1 MSVDLISVFLYDTY
15 SITETKKDEL
25 EAATV
30 IVDEKDKKAL
40 GIGLSNINKIS
51 LVNVIEA
58 DDE

>member
-1 MSVDLISVFLYDTY
+1 MSVYVISVFLYDTY
-15 SITETKKDEL
+15 SITETKKNEL

-51 LVNVIEA
+51 LANVIEA